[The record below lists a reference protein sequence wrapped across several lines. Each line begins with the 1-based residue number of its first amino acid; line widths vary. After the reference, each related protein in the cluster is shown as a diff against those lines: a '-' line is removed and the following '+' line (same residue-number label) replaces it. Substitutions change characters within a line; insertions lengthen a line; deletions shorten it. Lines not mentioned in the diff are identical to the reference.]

1 MKHSSTHKHTIK
13 KTIFPWPC
21 YADRSVSFGRY
32 SFGRYIGIVALTI
45 GLVAC
50 GDTPDADLRQ
60 FVSDTKARKKSS
72 IPPLPEPQKFEIY
85 TYDDVSLRDPFI
97 PAKVVADVD
106 DADSGLRPDTTREKD
121 VLEEFPLGSLK
132 MMGSLEKNGKL
143 WALLRAPDGTLHRT
157 TKGRHMGQ
165 NNGKI
170 IKISETELELIEIV
184 PDGLGGWIERFS
196 TLAAASE

>member
-1 MKHSSTHKHTIK
+1 MTTMEHLPSYKRTSHTI
-13 KTIFPWPC
+13 FSWPC
-21 YADRSVSFGRY
+21 NAERFASLGRY
-32 SFGRYIGIVALTI
+32 VGILVLAI

-60 FVSDTKARKKSS
+60 FVSDTKAKEKGR

-85 TYDDVSLRDPFI
+85 TYDEESLRDPFV
-97 PAKVVADVD
+97 PAKIVEDTKGS
-106 DADSGLRPDTTREKD
+106 DSGLRPDTNRVKD
-121 VLEEFPLGSLK
+121 VLEEYPLGSLK

-170 IKISETELELIEIV
+170 IKITESELELKEIV

-196 TLAAASE
+196 TLTTSE

>member
-1 MKHSSTHKHTIK
+1 MITMKPSPTPRHTVK
-13 KTIFPWPC
+13 KATFPWLR
-21 YADRSVSFGRY
+21 YAQRSVSLGQY
-32 SFGRYIGIVALTI
+32 VGIIILTV

-60 FVSDTKARKKSS
+60 FVNDTKARGKGR
-72 IPPLPEPQKFEIY
+72 IPPLPEPQTFEIY
-85 TYDDVSLRDPFI
+85 AYDEEPLRDPFI
-97 PAKVVADVD
+97 PAKAVEAANN
-106 DADSGLRPDTTREKD
+106 ADSGLKPDITREKD
-121 VLEEFPLGSLK
+121 VLEEFALGSLK

-170 IKISETELELIEIV
+170 IKITESELELKEIV

-196 TLAAASE
+196 TLSASE